1 MEELYN
7 FLNTKFD
14 YLIKKE
20 VEKRREE
27 GKADLFIGSGQIYWT
42 VPTNI
47 IVFLSNSIK
56 ALNDVKKM
64 SLISWPEFKKII
76 FDIYEHRILFS
87 AEIMGAINNTYL
99 SLDEHLIIYFG
110 DGLFKSQG

>member
-1 MEELYN
+1 M
-7 FLNTKFD
+7 NTKFD
-14 YLIKKE
+14 QLIKKE

-27 GKADLFIGSGQIYWT
+27 GKTDMINSLSSGKISWT

-56 ALNDVKKM
+56 GLNDVKKM

-76 FDIYEHRILFS
+76 FEIYEHRIKYS
-87 AEIMGAINNTYL
+87 AEIMGVINNTYL
-99 SLDEHLIIYFG
+99 TLDEHLIIYFG
-110 DGLFKSQG
+110 DGLFRSQS

>member
-1 MEELYN
+1 M
-7 FLNTKFD
+7 F
-14 YLIKKE
+14 
-20 VEKRREE
+20 V
-27 GKADLFIGSGQIYWT
+27 GSSKISWT

-56 ALNDVKKM
+56 GLNEVKKM

-76 FDIYEHRILFS
+76 FEIYEHRILFS

-99 SLDEHLIIYFG
+99 SLNEHLIIYFG